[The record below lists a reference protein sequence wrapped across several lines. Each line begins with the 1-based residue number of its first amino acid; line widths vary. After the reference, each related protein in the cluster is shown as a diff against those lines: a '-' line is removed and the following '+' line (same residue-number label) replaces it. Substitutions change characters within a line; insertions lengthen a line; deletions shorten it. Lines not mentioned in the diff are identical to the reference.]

1 MLGFGQACARVCS
14 GAARGL
20 GHPLSL
26 LSCTQGLPLHRPSP
40 SKAER
45 PLSWLPLTGGV
56 WPTPGRGGGL
66 LLPPWRATCPRPRRE
81 LRART
86 VPSHLRPH
94 WRWFGAGT
102 WGRLFRVDLCDL
114 PFTILSGCFTI

>member
-1 MLGFGQACARVCS
+1 MLGFGQACAWVCS

-26 LSCTQGLPLHRPSP
+26 LSCTQGLPPHRPSP

-56 WPTPGRGGGL
+56 WPTPGQGGAASPTVAGH
-66 LLPPWRATCPRPRRE
+66 LPQSQE
-81 LRART
+81 G
-86 VPSHLRPH
+86 VE
-94 WRWFGAGT
+94 GT
-102 WGRLFRVDLCDL
+102 DG
-114 PFTILSGCFTI
+114 PFSPETTP